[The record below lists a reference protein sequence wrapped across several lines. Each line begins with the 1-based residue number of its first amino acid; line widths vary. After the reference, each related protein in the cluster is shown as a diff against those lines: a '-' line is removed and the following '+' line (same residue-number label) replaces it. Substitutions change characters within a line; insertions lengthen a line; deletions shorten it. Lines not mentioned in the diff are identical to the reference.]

1 MLHDTCAHRQFVS
14 LDFNSSLLGQDFAK
28 GWTSIMLLAN
38 TPERY
43 GAVTKTFHWL
53 TAIGILTMIPMG
65 FVAVNLPAGSE
76 QEIADKIWLFSLH
89 KTAGVTLF
97 FIALARIIWAVT
109 QAKPVALHPDR
120 RRETFAAEVV
130 HWMLYGALVFVPLS
144 GWLHHAAL
152 DGFAPIW
159 WPFGQ
164 NLPLVPKSDSVATL
178 FAGMHFLFILVL
190 VASLVAHIS
199 GALKH
204 VFIDRDATLAR
215 MLPGRTEAGGPRHA
229 RSGLAPFAAAAVIW
243 AAVTGVAA
251 TAPLSRPGPPALV
264 SVASDWGVQDGTIAL
279 TITQNGTA
287 VTGAF
292 DEWTAAISYDPKSG
306 AGQAGEATVTI
317 AMNSLILGAVTDLA
331 RGTDYLATTQF
342 PTATYKGPIMRTQ
355 DGSLVL
361 DGTLS
366 LRDIDIK
373 SRLPFELTLDGS
385 TARAQGTLRLDRRDF
400 SIGAGVT
407 DAGQLGFDVVI
418 EIDLIAVKG

>member
-120 RRETFAAEVV
+120 RLETFAAEVV

-229 RSGLAPFAAAAVIW
+229 RSGLAPFSAAAVIW

>member
-38 TPERY
+38 TPKRY

-229 RSGLAPFAAAAVIW
+229 RSGLAPFSAAAVIW

>member
-38 TPERY
+38 TPKRY

-190 VASLVAHIS
+190 VASLAAHIS

-229 RSGLAPFAAAAVIW
+229 RSGLAPFSAAAVIW

>member
-120 RRETFAAEVV
+120 RLETFAAEVV

-190 VASLVAHIS
+190 VASLAAHIS

-229 RSGLAPFAAAAVIW
+229 RSGLAPFSAAAVIW

>member
-190 VASLVAHIS
+190 VASLAAHIS

-229 RSGLAPFAAAAVIW
+229 RSGLAPFSAAAVIW

>member
-14 LDFNSSLLGQDFAK
+14 LDFNSSLLEQDFAK
-28 GWTSIMLLAN
+28 GWTSNMLLAN

-53 TAIGILTMIPMG
+53 TAIGILTMIPIG

-76 QEIADKIWLFSLH
+76 QEIANKIWLFSLH

-120 RRETFAAEVV
+120 RLETFAAEVI

-144 GWLHHAAL
+144 GWLHHAAV

-164 NLPLVPKSDSVATL
+164 NLPLVPKSDSVAAL

-190 VASLVAHIS
+190 VASLLAHIS

-215 MLPGRTEAGGPRHA
+215 MLPGRTEAGSPKHT
-229 RSGLAPFAAAAVIW
+229 RSGVAPFAAAAVLWIT
-243 AAVTGVAA
+243 VTGVAI
-251 TAPLSRPGPPALV
+251 TAPLSRPGPPALA
-264 SVASDWGVQDGTIAL
+264 SVASDWSVQDGTLAL
-279 TITQNGTA
+279 TITQNGA
-287 VTGAF
+287 KVTGAF
-292 DEWTAAISYDPKSG
+292 NEWTAAISYDPKSG
-306 AGQAGEATVTI
+306 VGQAGDATVTI
-317 AMNSLILGAVTDLA
+317 AMNSLTLGSVTDLA
-331 RGTDYLATTQF
+331 KGTDYLATTLF
-342 PTATYKGPIMRTQ
+342 PKATYAGPIVRAP

-373 SRLPFELTLDGS
+373 SPLPFELTLDGLS
-385 TARAQGTLRLDRRDF
+385 ARAQGMLTLDRRSF
-400 SIGAGVT
+400 GVGAGVT

-418 EIDLIAVKG
+418 EIDLVAVKD

>member
-164 NLPLVPKSDSVATL
+164 NLPLVPKSNSVATL

-190 VASLVAHIS
+190 VASLAAHIS

-229 RSGLAPFAAAAVIW
+229 RSGLAPFSAAAVIW

>member
-190 VASLVAHIS
+190 VASLAAHIS

-229 RSGLAPFAAAAVIW
+229 RSGLVPFSAAAVIW